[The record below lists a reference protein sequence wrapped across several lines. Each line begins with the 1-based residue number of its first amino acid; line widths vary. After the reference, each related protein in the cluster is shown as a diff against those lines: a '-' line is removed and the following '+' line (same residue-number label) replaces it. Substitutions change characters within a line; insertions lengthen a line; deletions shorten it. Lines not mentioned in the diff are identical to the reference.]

1 MSESLAASRYARA
14 LLFLAEEQG
23 ELEQTDRHFAEVRK
37 IVERHPEISYLV
49 LNSTISREEKEDFV
63 DKVFPAAD
71 TKLVLS
77 FVKVLIRKRHF
88 QEIAEIQA
96 KFHSLVEAKQGIQE
110 VTVVSAVPLP
120 DATVQK
126 LKAILKKK
134 LAAEIRL
141 EKEIDPKILGGLILR
156 FNGTELN
163 GSFLGRLEKMRQQLL
178 A

>member
-1 MSESLAASRYARA
+1 MGDSLAAPRYARA
-14 LLFLAEEQG
+14 LLFLAEERG
-23 ELEQTDRHFAEVRK
+23 ELEQTDRYFAEVRK
-37 IVERHPEISYLV
+37 VVERHPEISHLV
-49 LNSTISREEKEDFV
+49 LNSTISFEEKEDFIE
-63 DKVFPAAD
+63 KVLPAAA
-71 TKLVLS
+71 TKLVLH

-88 QEIAEIQA
+88 RDVAEIQE
-96 KFHSLVEAKQGIQE
+96 KFHQLYEAKQGIQE
-110 VTVVSAVPLP
+110 VIVISAVPLP
-120 DATVQK
+120 DGTVQK

-141 EKEIDPKILGGLILR
+141 EKQTDPKILGGLILR